1 MRAEI
6 AQPTAKTIVTQ
17 LQFVL
22 YYNTELTLTLNPNFL
37 ILSPMN

>member
-22 YYNTELTLTLNPNFL
+22 FEITKML
-37 ILSPMN
+37 IAV

>member
-17 LQFVL
+17 L
-22 YYNTELTLTLNPNFL
+22 ELVGLRRKLVGIFIQQTD
-37 ILSPMN
+37 

>member
-17 LQFVL
+17 L
-22 YYNTELTLTLNPNFL
+22 ELVGL
-37 ILSPMN
+37 IEYMEYRSSS